1 MSKCLWGDLEQGHS
15 RSVRGCHWV
24 CLSVTRSVR
33 GGQGGEL
40 VIETSLI
47 TLVYLVLGVRGLQ
60 SVEMLRHPEN
70 TVLKIY
76 VTLGDVRSNV
86 PGFGST

>member
-1 MSKCLWGDLEQGHS
+1 MKS
-15 RSVRGCHWV
+15 RSKRHEGISLT

-70 TVLKIY
+70 TVLKIC

>member
-1 MSKCLWGDLEQGHS
+1 M
-15 RSVRGCHWV
+15 V
-24 CLSVTRSVR
+24 
-33 GGQGGEL
+33 
-40 VIETSLI
+40 ETSLT
-47 TLVYLVLGVRGLQ
+47 TLVYLVPNGVRGLQ

-76 VTLGDVRSNV
+76 ITLGGVRSNV

>member
-1 MSKCLWGDLEQGHS
+1 MCS
-15 RSVRGCHWV
+15 
-24 CLSVTRSVR
+24 SVTRSVR
-33 GGQGGEL
+33 GGQGGKL
-40 VIETSLI
+40 VVETSLT
-47 TLVYLVLGVRGLQ
+47 TLVYLVPNGVRGLQ

-76 VTLGDVRSNV
+76 ITLGGVRSNV

>member
-1 MSKCLWGDLEQGHS
+1 M
-15 RSVRGCHWV
+15 

-33 GGQGGEL
+33 GGQGGKL
-40 VIETSLI
+40 VVETSLT

-60 SVEMLRHPEN
+60 SVEMLRNPEN

-76 VTLGDVRSNV
+76 VTLGGIRSNA

>member
-1 MSKCLWGDLEQGHS
+1 M
-15 RSVRGCHWV
+15 V
-24 CLSVTRSVR
+24 CSSVTRSVR
-33 GGQGGEL
+33 GGQGGKL
-40 VIETSLI
+40 VVETCLT

-76 VTLGDVRSNV
+76 ITLGGVRSNV

>member
-1 MSKCLWGDLEQGHS
+1 M
-15 RSVRGCHWV
+15 

-33 GGQGGEL
+33 GGQGGKL
-40 VIETSLI
+40 VVETSLT

-76 VTLGDVRSNV
+76 VTLGGIRSNA

>member
-1 MSKCLWGDLEQGHS
+1 MCFN
-15 RSVRGCHWV
+15 
-24 CLSVTRSVR
+24 VTRSVR
-33 GGQGGEL
+33 GGQGGKL
-40 VIETSLI
+40 VVETSLT

-76 VTLGDVRSNV
+76 VTLGGIRSNA